1 MPVYSYNGLNAKG
14 RKIKGFIETNNKVE
28 AISNLKENGI
38 FATDIFPANENR
50 NENKSKNINEHKR
63 LKLQNNNF
71 ANPIVS
77 GAAAEADAPMKQD
90 KYDITDVNSDDYEKN
105 NYKHTNVDY
114 NNFKNS
120 ATANEEG
127 FVYYV
132 KKILNTK
139 IERKPKSS
147 DIIIFFKELY
157 SLLNA
162 GIPLYD
168 AIYEQKNDIKNDYF
182 KRILSEIS
190 LNIKEGKSFSD
201 CLANYPS
208 VFSNL
213 VISSVKAGEESG
225 SLALVLNKIAIY
237 MEEKYNTIK
246 KIKASLIYPLIMS
259 AVGFVILFYIVVYVV
274 PIISKIFKS
283 MHHAL
288 PLPTRIVLFG
298 SFLFSHYLVIFLL
311 LLILSYILLKKYV
324 GTEKGKYKI
333 DNLLI
338 KAPFI
343 GKFIILSEVNQFS
356 QSLST
361 LISSGITINR
371 ALAIASSNFQNSR
384 LKEALLKAKKSLE
397 EGKGL
402 SGPLSKS
409 KLFPPIFIKMVKAG
423 EKSSNLEEML
433 LTASNI
439 MKSEID
445 FYIISLTQAL
455 EPLMV
460 IFMGLVVG
468 FIVISIMLPIFEMS
482 SIIKK

>member
-1 MPVYSYNGLNAKG
+1 MPVYSYNGLNSKG
-14 RKIKGFIETNNKVE
+14 QKKKGFIETNNKVE
-28 AISNLKENGI
+28 AITNLKENSI
-38 FATDIFPANENR
+38 FVIDIFPANENEPVKKEYD
-50 NENKSKNINEHKR
+50 NSV
-63 LKLQNNNF
+63 
-71 ANPIVS
+71 NPDS
-77 GAAAEADAPMKQD
+77 SADLPYNSVKQD
-90 KYDITDVNSDDYEKN
+90 KYNIADN
-105 NYKHTNVDY
+105 NNHNHNHNHKTKE
-114 NNFKNS
+114 NFTS
-120 ATANEEG
+120 YA
-127 FVYYV
+127 

-139 IERKPKSS
+139 IERKPKP
-147 DIIIFFKELY
+147 IRYYIFFKELY
-157 SLLNA
+157 ALLNA

-168 AIYEQKNDIKNDYF
+168 AIYEQKSDVKNDYF
-182 KRILSEIS
+182 KKILSEIS

-208 VFSNL
+208 IFSNL

-225 SLALVLNKIAIY
+225 SLALVLNKISIY
-237 MEEKYNTIK
+237 MEERYNTIK
-246 KIKASLIYPLIMS
+246 KIKASLVYPLIMS
-259 AVGFVILFYIVVYVV
+259 VVGFIILFYIVVYVV

-298 SFLFSHYLVIFLL
+298 SFLFSHYLIIFLL
-311 LLILSYILLKKYV
+311 LLILLYILFKKYI
-324 GTEKGKYKI
+324 GTKKGKYNI
-333 DNLLI
+333 DSLLI
-338 KAPFI
+338 KTPLI
-343 GKFIILSEVNQFS
+343 GKFIILNEVNQFS

-361 LISSGITINR
+361 LLSSGITINR
-371 ALAIASSNFQNSR
+371 ALAIASSNFQNSL
-384 LKEALLKAKKSLE
+384 LKEALLNAKKSLE
-397 EGKGL
+397 EGRGL

-409 KLFPPIFIKMVKAG
+409 KLFPSIFIKMIKAG

-455 EPLMV
+455 EPMMV

>member
-1 MPVYSYNGLNAKG
+1 MPVYSYNGLNYEG
-14 RKIKGFIETNNKVE
+14 LKIKGFIETNNKSE
-28 AISNLKENGI
+28 AIANLKESGI
-38 FATDIFPANENR
+38 FVTEISQAFEPIKKGYKEDN
-50 NENKSKNINEHKR
+50 NIT
-63 LKLQNNNF
+63 
-71 ANPIVS
+71 S
-77 GAAAEADAPMKQD
+77 
-90 KYDITDVNSDDYEKN
+90 
-105 NYKHTNVDY
+105 
-114 NNFKNS
+114 
-120 ATANEEG
+120 
-127 FVYYV
+127 YV

-157 SLLNA
+157 ALLNA

-168 AIYEQKNDIKNDYF
+168 AIYEQKSDVKNAYF
-182 KRILSEIS
+182 KKILSEIS

-201 CLANYPS
+201 CLANYPLI
-208 VFSNL
+208 FSNL

-225 SLALVLNKIAIY
+225 SLAIVLNKISIY
-237 MEEKYNTIK
+237 MEERYNTIK
-246 KIKASLIYPLIMS
+246 KIKASLVYPLIMS
-259 AVGFVILFYIVVYVV
+259 AVGFLILFYIVVYVV

-283 MHHAL
+283 MHHDL

-311 LLILSYILLKKYV
+311 LIILLYILFKKYT
-324 GTEKGKYKI
+324 GTKKGKYRI
-333 DNLLI
+333 DNLLL
-338 KAPFI
+338 KTPLI
-343 GKFIILSEVNQFS
+343 GKFIILNEVNQFS
-356 QSLST
+356 QSLHT
-361 LISSGITINR
+361 LLLSGITINR
-371 ALAIASSNFQNSR
+371 ALTIASSNFQNSL
-384 LKEALLKAKKSLE
+384 LKEALANAKRSLE

-409 KLFPPIFIKMVKAG
+409 KLFPPIFTKMIRAG

-445 FYIISLTQAL
+445 FYILSLTQAL
-455 EPLMV
+455 EPIMV
-460 IFMGLVVG
+460 IFMGFVVG